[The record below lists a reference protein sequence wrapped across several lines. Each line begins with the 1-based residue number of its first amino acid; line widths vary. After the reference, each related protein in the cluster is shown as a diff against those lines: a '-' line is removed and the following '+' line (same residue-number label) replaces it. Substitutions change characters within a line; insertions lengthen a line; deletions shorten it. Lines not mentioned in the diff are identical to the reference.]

1 MAPATLRAVI
11 LTALSVE
18 FEAVREFLP
27 DSQIVHHPA
36 GNIYEQGTFQGNGRT
51 WMVGIAEVGMGD
63 SGAALETERAISFF
77 DPQVILFVGIAG
89 GIKDVDI
96 GDVVASTKIYC
107 YESGK
112 EKETFEPRPEL
123 GLSSYA
129 LIQQARAEKR
139 SRSQEWL
146 NRLPA
151 GPRPKVEVGAIAA
164 GEKVIAS
171 TQSSVYQFLRAQYG
185 DALAVEMEGYGFLK
199 AAHANERRA
208 SAIVVRGISDLIDHK
223 NEGQGQESEAVRQ
236 AKASRHASAFAFQL
250 LANFDPHIGVTGSQ
264 PVSRNVAPQV
274 WDELFPCF
282 QEEDLPIIGSL
293 FEEQLT
299 PLQRDPYPELSQ
311 LDTLQTLRTVVEQ
324 IDDLG
329 IAVVWVGRIIH
340 AFENPPAGEPI
351 LSVSPALRA
360 WYEARRPPEPEPE
373 PAKKLHSYLLIAL
386 DPRDDEG
393 TVGFTAE
400 VQSADGE
407 VLKTDLVPRDAKCT
421 IDEPC
426 QYLSQPCQYL
436 SQAIKKA
443 GAEVETV
450 EFFLPWQHF
459 CQPVHKWHVSRGLGQ
474 SLPLMQLRNTLIR
487 SLDRLTEEEEI
498 VDEWLKNLKTR
509 WKGLQ
514 DSGAL
519 ALDDSCHE
527 VTTPDFEVLG
537 VDLIQQSRYLIFK
550 LLSVLPDNLDDLRK
564 LFSIILESGIPIWLW
579 LYSAPS
585 DVGELSTAITT
596 LLTSNDTLRE
606 PALLAAAIRRD
617 PTNLANLGLL
627 CECPDRLPVLVDWK
641 KGRLRQPQ
649 PAA

>member
-27 DSQIVHHPA
+27 DSQIVYHPA

-351 LSVSPALRA
+351 PSVSPALRA
-360 WYEARRPPEPEPE
+360 GYEARRPPEPEPE

-421 IDEPC
+421 IDDPS
-426 QYLSQPCQYL
+426 QYLTK
-436 SQAIKKA
+436 AINKA
-443 GAEVETV
+443 GGEVETV

-459 CQPVHKWHVSRGLGQ
+459 GQLVHEWQVERAFKKLYGLK
-474 SLPLMQLRNTLIR
+474 LIKNTLIR
-487 SLDRLTEEEEI
+487 SLDRLTYE
-498 VDEWLKNLKTR
+498 DEDLVADWLSKLKTQ
-509 WKGLQ
+509 WQCLQ
-514 DSGAL
+514 DSGEL
-519 ALDDSCHE
+519 SLDDCCHE
-527 VTTPDFEVLG
+527 VTTTDFQALG
-537 VDLIQQSRYLIFK
+537 DALLQKPQCLILK
-550 LLSVLPDNLDDLRK
+550 LLSVLPDDPNDLQK
-564 LFSIILESGIPIWLW
+564 LLSDIFESGIPVWLW

-585 DVGELSTAITT
+585 DVSELSNAITT

-606 PALLAAAIRRD
+606 PALLAAAIRSNQ
-617 PTNLANLGLL
+617 TSLSNLGLL
-627 CECPDRLPVLVDWK
+627 YECPHRLPVLVDWK